1 MLKYKIPQIVTL
13 TPVLL
18 KMWKLEEK
26 RKSLKCLI
34 FRDLSTLNS
43 LKSGVTRN
51 RTGDTRIFSPLLY
64 QLSYDTKIVN
74 LIQLFLFC
82 GCKGSETFGIHK
94 SSGNKKH

>member
-1 MLKYKIPQIVTL
+1 MGHFQILESARICVLEYK
-13 TPVLL
+13 
-18 KMWKLEEK
+18 
-26 RKSLKCLI
+26 
-34 FRDLSTLNS
+34 RDPIEMTVFQWGN
-43 LKSGVTRN
+43 SGVTRN

-74 LIQLFLFC
+74 LILLFLFC